1 MLEHLPDLI
10 TLIVKRNSGK
20 KNWHISD
27 FINCI
32 KEEVDARE
40 YCDFIKGKNDY
51 EHLTNTTNSLL
62 VTNYTMVISAKYYW
76 RFKFTKYYE
85 IAERATILQLSKE
98 KPPAKKTIKVK
109 NLQLA
114 IMKKMKRKWLCL

>member
-1 MLEHLPDLI
+1 MIAVILEHLPDLI

-62 VTNYTMVISAKYYW
+62 GVQKHSRIIVYFVKNYTMVISAKYY
-76 RFKFTKYYE
+76 
-85 IAERATILQLSKE
+85 
-98 KPPAKKTIKVK
+98 
-109 NLQLA
+109 
-114 IMKKMKRKWLCL
+114 

>member
-10 TLIVKRNSGK
+10 TLIVKRNLGK

-40 YCDFIKGKNDY
+40 YCDLKKKKNDY

-62 VTNYTMVISAKYYW
+62 GVQKHSRIIVYFVTNYTMVISAKYY
-76 RFKFTKYYE
+76 
-85 IAERATILQLSKE
+85 
-98 KPPAKKTIKVK
+98 
-109 NLQLA
+109 
-114 IMKKMKRKWLCL
+114 